1 MAPRGGPLA
10 GLGRAAEQSPP
21 RTQAGPGLS
30 HRLRASRTDCITSAR
45 AWDSSPAEGP
55 EDSPS
60 GLKGWVRSWAR
71 EWRRNSAA
79 CAGAEVGASLRAP
92 PWRHFRGA
100 QLEFAA
106 SMATKGALSIGVA
119 GQPQGGKQGR
129 GRGASRPR
137 TGELLGARRRRPYN
151 RRRLLK
157 IKTSASRHSDQTT
170 AAAGGRQ
177 KPCHRRLGGGG
188 EIRGT
193 PRVPA
198 GAGLRPQPHGP
209 RPPPPPK
216 KLAETEPGARL
227 PRMRR
232 RDTTDL
238 TKRSATWVRTHATR
252 SLLPGPCRAAPR
264 PLRSQASPVRPAE
277 RGGHW
282 VSRWASGAHPGQ
294 GAESPEARRVGGAAA
309 PARCAGS
316 ALLADQAWS
325 RASFCPGSSFPSSRY

>member
-1 MAPRGGPLA
+1 M
-10 GLGRAAEQSPP
+10 
-21 RTQAGPGLS
+21 
-30 HRLRASRTDCITSAR
+30 
-45 AWDSSPAEGP
+45 
-55 EDSPS
+55 
-60 GLKGWVRSWAR
+60 
-71 EWRRNSAA
+71 
-79 CAGAEVGASLRAP
+79 GASLRAP

-106 SMATKGALSIGVA
+106 STAAKGALWIGVA

-177 KPCHRRLGGGG
+177 KPCHRRLWGRFG
-188 EIRGT
+188 GT

-198 GAGLRPQPHGP
+198 GAGLRPQPHGR

-216 KLAETEPGARL
+216 KLAEIEPGARL

-264 PLRSQASPVRPAE
+264 PLRSQASPFRPAE
-277 RGGHW
+277 RGALGEQ
-282 VSRWASGAHPGQ
+282 VGFGGSPRTGSRKSGGQ
-294 GAESPEARRVGGAAA
+294 ARGGGGAAA

>member
-1 MAPRGGPLA
+1 MAPRGAPLA
-10 GLGRAAEQSPP
+10 GLGRAAEQAPP

-30 HRLRASRTDCITSAR
+30 HRLRASRIDCITSAR
-45 AWDSSPAEGP
+45 ARDSSPAEGP

-79 CAGAEVGASLRAP
+79 RAGAEVGASLRAP

-106 SMATKGALSIGVA
+106 STAAKGALWIGVA
-119 GQPQGGKQGR
+119 GQPRGGRQGR

-177 KPCHRRLGGGG
+177 KPCHRRLWGRFG
-188 EIRGT
+188 GT

-216 KLAETEPGARL
+216 KLAEIEPGARL

-238 TKRSATWVRTHATR
+238 TKRSATWKR
-252 SLLPGPCRAAPR
+252 SLKQLRARSHLASILCVKTHGKGHSAACR
-264 PLRSQASPVRPAE
+264 LDCVVREPPATCGRRRVN
-277 RGGHW
+277 RGCF
-282 VSRWASGAHPGQ
+282 
-294 GAESPEARRVGGAAA
+294 ARRY
-309 PARCAGS
+309 ARHAGPPWPRG
-316 ALLADQAWS
+316 LREQAKGVTFLIANVS
-325 RASFCPGSSFPSSRY
+325 ISSMLRR

>member
-1 MAPRGGPLA
+1 MRRVEAGPLLPFPEGPGLPAPFHVPSHTCSLPDAPAFPWRQPLAGTPPPTPLSRWSGWRKPEVEPGKTWKRLEAREGQSLSVQLEPSMAPRGGPLA
-10 GLGRAAEQSPP
+10 GLGRAAEQAPP

-30 HRLRASRTDCITSAR
+30 HRLRASRTDCIASAR

-60 GLKGWVRSWAR
+60 GLKGWVWSWAR

-79 CAGAEVGASLRAP
+79 RAGAEVGASLRAP

-106 SMATKGALSIGVA
+106 SMAAKGALSIGVA

-177 KPCHRRLGGGG
+177 KPCHRRRWG
-188 EIRGT
+188 RF
-193 PRVPA
+193 
-198 GAGLRPQPHGP
+198 
-209 RPPPPPK
+209 
-216 KLAETEPGARL
+216 GARRAFQPGRGYDPSPTGPAL
-227 PRMRR
+227 PHPRKNWQKQSQGPGFQEC
-232 RDTTDL
+232 DVEIQL
-238 TKRSATWVRTHATR
+238 T
-252 SLLPGPCRAAPR
+252 
-264 PLRSQASPVRPAE
+264 
-277 RGGHW
+277 
-282 VSRWASGAHPGQ
+282 
-294 GAESPEARRVGGAAA
+294 
-309 PARCAGS
+309 
-316 ALLADQAWS
+316 
-325 RASFCPGSSFPSSRY
+325 